1 MYYSDAWR
9 WQFISVMISQ
19 WVKIQKK
26 VKKEDAHFSSFNK
39 LITSKLYNIIS
50 WADDSEENM
59 VLRDT

>member
-1 MYYSDAWR
+1 
-9 WQFISVMISQ
+9 MISQ
-19 WVKIQKK
+19 WVKIKK
-26 VKKEDAHFSSFNK
+26 KLKIEDAHFSSFNK